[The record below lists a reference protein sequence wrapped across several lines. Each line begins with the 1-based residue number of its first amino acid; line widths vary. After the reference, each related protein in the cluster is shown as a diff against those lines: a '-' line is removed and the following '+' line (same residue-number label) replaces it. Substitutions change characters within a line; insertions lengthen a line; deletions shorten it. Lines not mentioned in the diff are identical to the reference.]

1 MLCSVLSCDVFH
13 LPILQAY
20 QRRKFAATALINLQE
35 YKFCIICCSIVLYR
49 ALLCVVVFC
58 APTPV
63 GISAQ

>member
-35 YKFCIICCSIVLYR
+35 
-49 ALLCVVVFC
+49 
-58 APTPV
+58 
-63 GISAQ
+63 